1 MLKRFITYYRPY
13 KGLFFLDIGVAIFAS
28 MLSILFPSLTRQLL
42 RVEIPEQNLN
52 NMVIIFALMLLIYV
66 LQAICQYI
74 RVTWGHILGV
84 KMETDMRSELFAHL
98 QKLSFG
104 FFDKTKTGH
113 MMSRITNDLFQ
124 ITEMAHHAPEDL
136 IISVATILGSYILMF
151 SYNVPLALISLIPF
165 PIMVFYGIYYGLKM
179 RATFRRVRKTVADVN
194 SNVENSLM
202 GIREVK
208 SFGRETYQE
217 QKFNHVN
224 DVLRDSKTE
233 QYKVMGRYHS
243 IIGFFRELYYFCTI
257 AGGALLIYMGKV
269 QAYDLVTFI
278 LYVGV
283 VLPPIDRLINFTEQL
298 QQGMASF
305 ERFVQVMDEQPK
317 IEDHKDAKDLKVQA
331 GFVHFDNVSFKYEN
345 SSEQILRQIDVTIPG
360 GSTYALVGESGAGK
374 STFASLIPRFY
385 EPTEGRI
392 LIDGQDIQQV
402 RQNSLRQNIGYV
414 QQNVFLFDDT
424 IRENLKYG
432 KVDATDEQLWA
443 ALDAA
448 NLGSFVRSLPHGLDT
463 QVGERGTLL
472 SGGQKQRIS
481 IARVF
486 LKNPQILIF
495 DEATSSLD
503 TESEELITEAFH
515 RLSKGRT
522 AIVIAHRLTTV
533 KHADCILVLDEGKLV
548 EVGTH
553 EQLLASGSH
562 YAKLYKNQDFPHEEA
577 HA

>member
-1 MLKRFITYYRPY
+1 MLKRFIAYYRPY
-13 KGLFFLDIGVAIFAS
+13 KGLFFLDMGVAIFAS
-28 MLSILFPSLTRQLL
+28 ILSILFPTLTRQLL
-42 RVEIPEQNLN
+42 RVEIPDQNLK
-52 NMVIIFALMLLIYV
+52 NMIIIFGFMLLIYI

-84 KMETDMRSELFAHL
+84 KMETDMRSELFGHL

-151 SYNVPLALISLIPF
+151 SYSVPLALVSLIPL
-165 PIMVFYGIYYGLKM
+165 PIMVFYGVYYGIRMK
-179 RATFRRVRKTVADVN
+179 ATFRRVRRTVADVN

-208 SFGRETYQE
+208 SYGRESYQE
-217 QKFNHVN
+217 AKFNHVN
-224 DVLRDSKTE
+224 DILRDSKME
-233 QYKVMGRYHS
+233 QYKVMGSYHS
-243 IIGFFRELYYFCTI
+243 ILGFFRELYYFCTI
-257 AGGALLIYMGKV
+257 AGGTLLIFMGKV
-269 QAYDLVTFI
+269 QSYDLVTFI

-305 ERFVQVMDEQPK
+305 ERFTQVMDENPDIQ
-317 IEDHKDAKDLKVQA
+317 DVKDAKSLKIQDGTVR
-331 GFVHFDNVSFKYEN
+331 FDHVSFSYEN
-345 SSEQILRQIDVTIPG
+345 SSEVILKDVDITVPG

-385 EPTEGRI
+385 EPSEGKVM
-392 LIDGQDIQQV
+392 IDGQDIRELTQH
-402 RQNSLRQNIGYV
+402 SLRQNIGFV

-424 IRENLKYG
+424 NRENLKYG
-432 KVDATDEQLWA
+432 KVDATDDQLWL

-448 NLGSFVRSLPHGLDT
+448 NLGDFVRSLPLGLDT

-503 TESEELITEAFH
+503 TESEELINEAFH

-548 EVGTH
+548 ESGTH
-553 EQLLASGSH
+553 EQLLEADGQ
-562 YAKLYKNQDFPHEEA
+562 YAKLYKTQDFS
-577 HA
+577 

>member
-1 MLKRFITYYRPY
+1 MLKRFIGYYRPY
-13 KGLFFLDIGVAIFAS
+13 KGLFFLDIGVAVLAS
-28 MLSILFPSLTRQLL
+28 ALSILFPTLTRQLL
-42 RVEIPEQNLN
+42 RVEIPEKNLEH
-52 NMVIIFALMLLIYV
+52 MLVIFALMLLIYI
-66 LQAICQYI
+66 LQAVCQYI

-84 KMETDMRSELFAHL
+84 RMETDMRSELFAHL

-104 FFDKTKTGH
+104 YFDKTKTGH

-151 SYNVPLALISLIPF
+151 SYSLPLALISLIPF
-165 PIMVFYGIYYGLKM
+165 PIMVFYGVYFGMKM
-179 RATFRRVRKTVADVN
+179 KATFRKVRTTVADVN

-208 SFGRETYQE
+208 SFGRESYQE
-217 QKFNHVN
+217 QKFNQVN
-224 DVLRDSKTE
+224 DVLRNSKME

-243 IIGFFRELYYFCTI
+243 VIGFFRELYYFCTI
-257 AGGALLIYMGKV
+257 AGGALLIFMGKV
-269 QAYDLVTFI
+269 ESYDLVTFI

-305 ERFVQVMDEQPK
+305 ERFTQVMDEHPG
-317 IEDHKDAKDLKVQA
+317 IIDTKDAKDLKIKKGTVQ
-331 GFVHFDNVSFKYEN
+331 FEHVSFAYEN
-345 SSEQILRQIDVTIPG
+345 SADLILKDIDVTIPG
-360 GSTYALVGESGAGK
+360 GSTVALVGESGAGK
-374 STFASLIPRFY
+374 STFASLLPRFY
-385 EPTEGRI
+385 EPKQGRI
-392 LIDGQDIQQV
+392 LIDGQDTKYL
-402 RQNSLRQNIGYV
+402 RQNSLRQHIGFV
-414 QQNVFLFDDT
+414 QQNIFLFDDT

-448 NLGSFVRSLPHGLDT
+448 NLGTFVRSLPHGLDT

-486 LKNPQILIF
+486 LKNPSILMF

-503 TESEELITEAFH
+503 TESEELITEAFT
-515 RLSKGRT
+515 RLSVGRT
-522 AIVIAHRLTTV
+522 AIVIAHRLTTI
-533 KHADCILVLDEGKLV
+533 KNADCILVLDEGTLV
-548 EVGTH
+548 ESGTH
-553 EQLLASGSH
+553 AELLEKNGH
-562 YAKLYKNQDFPHEEA
+562 YAKLYKTQDFS
-577 HA
+577 

>member
-1 MLKRFITYYRPY
+1 MLKRFIGYYRPY
-13 KGLFFLDIGVAIFAS
+13 KGLFFLDIGVAVLAS
-28 MLSILFPSLTRQLL
+28 ALSILFPTLTRQLL
-42 RVEIPEQNLN
+42 RVEIPEKNLEH
-52 NMVIIFALMLLIYV
+52 MLVIFALMLLIYI
-66 LQAICQYI
+66 LQAVCQYI

-84 KMETDMRSELFAHL
+84 RMETDMRSELFAHL

-104 FFDKTKTGH
+104 YFDKTKTGH

-151 SYNVPLALISLIPF
+151 SYSLPLALISLIPF
-165 PIMVFYGIYYGLKM
+165 PIMVFYGVYFGMKM
-179 RATFRRVRKTVADVN
+179 KATFRKVRTTVADVN

-208 SFGRETYQE
+208 SFGRESYQE
-217 QKFNHVN
+217 QKFNQVN
-224 DVLRDSKTE
+224 DVLRNSKME

-243 IIGFFRELYYFCTI
+243 VIGFFRELYYFCTI
-257 AGGALLIYMGKV
+257 AGGAVLIFMGKV
-269 QAYDLVTFI
+269 ESYDLVTFI

-305 ERFVQVMDEQPK
+305 ERFTQVMDEHPG
-317 IEDHKDAKDLKVQA
+317 ITDTKDAKDLKIKKGTVR
-331 GFVHFDNVSFKYEN
+331 FEHVSFAYEN
-345 SSEQILRQIDVTIPG
+345 SADLILKDIDVTIPG
-360 GSTYALVGESGAGK
+360 GSTVALVGESGAGK
-374 STFASLIPRFY
+374 STFASLLPRFY
-385 EPTEGRI
+385 EPKQGRI
-392 LIDGQDIQQV
+392 LIDGQDAKYL
-402 RQNSLRQNIGYV
+402 RQNSLRQHIGFV
-414 QQNVFLFDDT
+414 QQNIFLFDDT

-448 NLGSFVRSLPHGLDT
+448 NLGTFVRSLPHGLDT

-486 LKNPQILIF
+486 LKNPSILIF

-503 TESEELITEAFH
+503 TESEELITEAFA
-515 RLSKGRT
+515 RLSVGRT
-522 AIVIAHRLTTV
+522 AIVIAHRLATI
-533 KHADCILVLDEGKLV
+533 KNADCILVLDEGTLV
-548 EVGTH
+548 ESGTH
-553 EQLLASGSH
+553 AELLEKNGH
-562 YAKLYKNQDFPHEEA
+562 YAKLYKTQDFS
-577 HA
+577 

>member
-1 MLKRFITYYRPY
+1 MLKRFIAYYRPY
-13 KGLFFLDIGVAIFAS
+13 KGLFFLDMGVAIFAS
-28 MLSILFPSLTRQLL
+28 ILSILFPTLTRQLL
-42 RVEIPEQNLN
+42 RVEIPNQNLK
-52 NMVIIFALMLLIYV
+52 NMIIIFGFMLLIYI

-84 KMETDMRSELFAHL
+84 KMETDMRSELFGHL

-104 FFDKTKTGH
+104 FFDRTKTGH

-151 SYNVPLALISLIPF
+151 SYSVPLALVSLIPL
-165 PIMVFYGIYYGLKM
+165 PIMVFYGVYYGIRMK
-179 RATFRRVRKTVADVN
+179 ATFRRVRRTVADVN

-208 SFGRETYQE
+208 SYGRESYQE
-217 QKFNHVN
+217 AKFNHVN
-224 DVLRDSKTE
+224 DILRDSKME
-233 QYKVMGRYHS
+233 QYKVMGSYHS
-243 IIGFFRELYYFCTI
+243 ILGFFRELYYFCTI
-257 AGGALLIYMGKV
+257 AGGTLLIFMGKV
-269 QAYDLVTFI
+269 QSYDLVTFI

-305 ERFVQVMDEQPK
+305 ERFTQVMDEHPDIQ
-317 IEDHKDAKDLKVQA
+317 DVKDAKSLKILKGTVR
-331 GFVHFDNVSFKYEN
+331 FDHVSFSYEN
-345 SSEQILRQIDVTIPG
+345 SSEVILKDVDITVPG

-385 EPTEGRI
+385 EPSEGKVM
-392 LIDGQDIQQV
+392 IDGQDIRELTQH
-402 RQNSLRQNIGYV
+402 SLRQNIGFV

-432 KVDATDEQLWA
+432 KVDATDEQLWL

-448 NLGSFVRSLPHGLDT
+448 NLGDFVRSLPLGLDT

-503 TESEELITEAFH
+503 TESEELINEAFH

-533 KHADCILVLDEGKLV
+533 KHADCILVLDGGRLV
-548 EVGTH
+548 ESGTH
-553 EQLLASGSH
+553 EELLEADGQ
-562 YAKLYKNQDFPHEEA
+562 YARLYKTQDFS
-577 HA
+577 

>member
-1 MLKRFITYYRPY
+1 MLKRFIGYYRPY
-13 KGLFFLDIGVAIFAS
+13 KGLFFLDIGVAVLAS
-28 MLSILFPSLTRQLL
+28 ALSILFPTLTRQLL
-42 RVEIPEQNLN
+42 RVEIPEKNLEH
-52 NMVIIFALMLLIYV
+52 MLVIFALMLLIYI
-66 LQAICQYI
+66 LQAVCQYI

-84 KMETDMRSELFAHL
+84 RMETDMRSELFAHL

-104 FFDKTKTGH
+104 YFDKTKTGH

-151 SYNVPLALISLIPF
+151 SYSVPLALISLIPF
-165 PIMVFYGIYYGLKM
+165 PIMVFYGVYFGMKM
-179 RATFRRVRKTVADVN
+179 KATFRKVRTTVADVN

-208 SFGRETYQE
+208 SFGRESYQE
-217 QKFNHVN
+217 QKFNQVN
-224 DVLRDSKTE
+224 DVLRNSKME

-243 IIGFFRELYYFCTI
+243 VIGFFRELYYFCTI
-257 AGGALLIYMGKV
+257 AGGAVLIFMGKV
-269 QAYDLVTFI
+269 ESYDLVTFI

-305 ERFVQVMDEQPK
+305 ERFTQVMDEHPG
-317 IEDHKDAKDLKVQA
+317 ITDTKDAKDLKIKKGTVQ
-331 GFVHFDNVSFKYEN
+331 FEHVSFAYEN
-345 SSEQILRQIDVTIPG
+345 SADLILKDIDVTIPG
-360 GSTYALVGESGAGK
+360 GSTVALVGESGAGK
-374 STFASLIPRFY
+374 STFASLLPRFY
-385 EPTEGRI
+385 EPKQGRI
-392 LIDGQDIQQV
+392 LIDGQDAKYL
-402 RQNSLRQNIGYV
+402 RQNSLRQHIGFV
-414 QQNVFLFDDT
+414 QQNIFLFDDT

-448 NLGSFVRSLPHGLDT
+448 NLGTFVRSLPHGLDT

-486 LKNPQILIF
+486 LKNPSILMF

-503 TESEELITEAFH
+503 TESEELITEAFA
-515 RLSKGRT
+515 RLSVGRT
-522 AIVIAHRLTTV
+522 AIVIAHRLATI
-533 KHADCILVLDEGKLV
+533 KNADCILVLDEGTLV
-548 EVGTH
+548 ESGTH
-553 EQLLASGSH
+553 AELLEKNGH
-562 YAKLYKNQDFPHEEA
+562 YAKLYKTQDFS
-577 HA
+577 

>member
-1 MLKRFITYYRPY
+1 MLRRFISYYRPY
-13 KGLFFLDIGVAIFAS
+13 KGLFYLDMGVAIFAS
-28 MLSILFPSLTRQLL
+28 FLSILFPTLTRQLL
-42 RVEIPEQNLN
+42 RVEIPNQNFRAMLY
-52 NMVIIFALMLLIYV
+52 IFAFMLLIYV

-104 FFDKTKTGH
+104 YFDKTKTGH

-124 ITEMAHHAPEDL
+124 ITEMAHHAPEDF
-136 IISVATILGSYILMF
+136 IISVATIIGSYVIMF
-151 SYNVPLALISLIPF
+151 SYSVPLALISLLPL
-165 PIMVFYGIYYGLKM
+165 PIMVFYGIFYGLKM
-179 RATFRRVRKTVADVN
+179 KATFRRVRRTVADVN

-208 SFGRETYQE
+208 SFGRESYQE
-217 QKFNHVN
+217 EKFNQVN
-224 DVLRDSKTE
+224 DILRDSKTE
-233 QYKVMGRYHS
+233 QYQVMGSYHALL
-243 IIGFFRELYYFCTI
+243 GFFRDLYYFCTI
-257 AGGALLIYMGKV
+257 AGGVILIYFGKV
-269 QAYDLVTFI
+269 QSYDLITFI

-305 ERFVQVMDEQPK
+305 ERFVQVMDEDPS
-317 IEDHKDAKDLKVQA
+317 IKDAKDAKELKVKT
-331 GFVHFDNVSFKYEN
+331 GSVHFEHVDFSYESSISEVLKDMDVSIE
-345 SSEQILRQIDVTIPG
+345 G
-360 GSTYALVGESGAGK
+360 GTTVALVGESGAGK

-385 EPTEGRI
+385 EPSGGRI
-392 LIDGQDIQQV
+392 LIDGQDIKTL
-402 RQNSLRQNIGYV
+402 RQNSLRQNIGFV

-448 NLGSFVRSLPHGLDT
+448 NLGSFVRSLPLGLDT

-486 LKNPQILIF
+486 LKNPPILIF

-503 TESEELITEAFH
+503 TESEELISEAFA

-533 KHADCILVLDEGKLV
+533 KNADCIFVLDGGTLV
-548 EVGTH
+548 EAGTH
-553 EQLLASGSH
+553 SELLGRNGQ
-562 YAKLYKNQDFPHEEA
+562 YAKLYKTQDFS
-577 HA
+577 

>member
-1 MLKRFITYYRPY
+1 
-13 KGLFFLDIGVAIFAS
+13 
-28 MLSILFPSLTRQLL
+28 
-42 RVEIPEQNLN
+42 
-52 NMVIIFALMLLIYV
+52 
-66 LQAICQYI
+66 
-74 RVTWGHILGV
+74 
-84 KMETDMRSELFAHL
+84 METDMRSELFGHL

-104 FFDKTKTGH
+104 FFDKTKIGH

-151 SYNVPLALISLIPF
+151 SYSVPLALVSLIPL
-165 PIMVFYGIYYGLKM
+165 PIMVFYGVYYGIRMK
-179 RATFRRVRKTVADVN
+179 ATFRRVRRTVADVN

-208 SFGRETYQE
+208 SYGRESYQE
-217 QKFNHVN
+217 AKFNHVN
-224 DVLRDSKTE
+224 DILRDSKME
-233 QYKVMGRYHS
+233 QYKVMGSYHS
-243 IIGFFRELYYFCTI
+243 ILGFFRELYYFCTI
-257 AGGALLIYMGKV
+257 AGGTLLIFMGKV
-269 QAYDLVTFI
+269 QSYDLVTFI

-305 ERFVQVMDEQPK
+305 ERFTQVMDENPDIQ
-317 IEDHKDAKDLKVQA
+317 DVKDAKSLKIQDGTVR
-331 GFVHFDNVSFKYEN
+331 FDHVSFSYEN
-345 SSEQILRQIDVTIPG
+345 SSEVILKDVDITVPG

-385 EPTEGRI
+385 EPSEGKVM
-392 LIDGQDIQQV
+392 IDGQDIRELTQH
-402 RQNSLRQNIGYV
+402 SLRQNIGFV

-432 KVDATDEQLWA
+432 KVDATDDQLWL

-448 NLGSFVRSLPHGLDT
+448 NLGDFVRSLPLGLDT

-503 TESEELITEAFH
+503 TESEELINEAFH

-548 EVGTH
+548 ESGTH
-553 EQLLASGSH
+553 EQLLEADGQ
-562 YAKLYKNQDFPHEEA
+562 YAKLYKTQDFS
-577 HA
+577 

>member
-1 MLKRFITYYRPY
+1 MLKRFIAYYRPY
-13 KGLFFLDIGVAIFAS
+13 KGLFFLDMGVAIFAS
-28 MLSILFPSLTRQLL
+28 ILSILFPTLTRQLL
-42 RVEIPEQNLN
+42 RVEIPDQNLK
-52 NMVIIFALMLLIYV
+52 NMIIIFGLMLLIYI

-84 KMETDMRSELFAHL
+84 KMETDMRSELFGHL

-151 SYNVPLALISLIPF
+151 SYSVPLALISLIPL
-165 PIMVFYGIYYGLKM
+165 PIMVFYGVYYGIRMK
-179 RATFRRVRKTVADVN
+179 ATFRRVRRTVADVN

-208 SFGRETYQE
+208 SYGRESYQE
-217 QKFNHVN
+217 AKFNHVN
-224 DVLRDSKTE
+224 DILRDSKME
-233 QYKVMGRYHS
+233 QYRVMGRYHS
-243 IIGFFRELYYFCTI
+243 ILGFFRELYYFCTI
-257 AGGALLIYMGKV
+257 AGGTLLIFMGKV
-269 QAYDLVTFI
+269 QSYDLVTFI

-305 ERFVQVMDEQPK
+305 ERFTQVMDEHPDIQ
-317 IEDHKDAKDLKVQA
+317 DVKDAKSLKVKDGTVQ
-331 GFVHFDNVSFKYEN
+331 FDHVSFSYEN
-345 SSEQILRQIDVTIPG
+345 SAEVILKDVDITIPG

-385 EPTEGRI
+385 EPSEGKVC
-392 LIDGQDIQQV
+392 IDGQDIRELTQH
-402 RQNSLRQNIGYV
+402 SLRQNIGFV

-432 KVDATDEQLWA
+432 KVDATDDQLWL

-448 NLGSFVRSLPHGLDT
+448 NLGNFVRSLPLGLDT

-503 TESEELITEAFH
+503 TESEELINEAFH

-522 AIVIAHRLTTV
+522 AIVIAHRLTTI

-548 EVGTH
+548 ESGTH
-553 EQLLASGSH
+553 EQLLALGGQ
-562 YAKLYKNQDFPHEEA
+562 YAKLYKTQDFS
-577 HA
+577 

>member
-1 MLKRFITYYRPY
+1 MLKRFIGYYRPY
-13 KGLFFLDIGVAIFAS
+13 KGLFFLDIGVAVLAS
-28 MLSILFPSLTRQLL
+28 ALSILFPTLTRQLL
-42 RVEIPEQNLN
+42 RVEIPEKNLEH
-52 NMVIIFALMLLIYV
+52 MLVIFALMLLIYI
-66 LQAICQYI
+66 LQAVCQYI

-84 KMETDMRSELFAHL
+84 RMETDMRSELFAHL

-104 FFDKTKTGH
+104 YFDKTKTGH

-151 SYNVPLALISLIPF
+151 SYSLPLALISLIPF
-165 PIMVFYGIYYGLKM
+165 PIMVFYGVYFGMKM
-179 RATFRRVRKTVADVN
+179 KATFRKVRTTVADVN

-208 SFGRETYQE
+208 SFGRESYQE
-217 QKFNHVN
+217 QKFNQVN
-224 DVLRDSKTE
+224 DVLRNSKME

-243 IIGFFRELYYFCTI
+243 VIGFFRELYYFCTI
-257 AGGALLIYMGKV
+257 AGGAVLIFMGKV
-269 QAYDLVTFI
+269 ESYDLVTFI

-305 ERFVQVMDEQPK
+305 ERFTQVMDEHPG
-317 IEDHKDAKDLKVQA
+317 ITDTKDAKDLKIKKGTVQ
-331 GFVHFDNVSFKYEN
+331 FEHVSFAYEN
-345 SSEQILRQIDVTIPG
+345 SADLILKDIDVTIPG
-360 GSTYALVGESGAGK
+360 GSTVALVGESGAGK
-374 STFASLIPRFY
+374 STFASLLPRFY
-385 EPTEGRI
+385 EPKQGRI
-392 LIDGQDIQQV
+392 LIDGQDAKYL
-402 RQNSLRQNIGYV
+402 RQNSLRQHIGFV
-414 QQNVFLFDDT
+414 QQNIFLFDDT

-448 NLGSFVRSLPHGLDT
+448 NLGTFVRSLPHGLDT

-486 LKNPQILIF
+486 LKNPSILIF

-503 TESEELITEAFH
+503 TESEELITEAFA
-515 RLSKGRT
+515 RLSVGRT
-522 AIVIAHRLTTV
+522 AIVIAHRLATI
-533 KHADCILVLDEGKLV
+533 KNADCILVLDEGTLV
-548 EVGTH
+548 ESGTH
-553 EQLLASGSH
+553 AELLEKNGH
-562 YAKLYKNQDFPHEEA
+562 YAKLYKTQDFS
-577 HA
+577 

>member
-1 MLKRFITYYRPY
+1 MLKRFIAYYRPY
-13 KGLFFLDIGVAIFAS
+13 KGLFFLDMGVAIFAS
-28 MLSILFPSLTRQLL
+28 ILSILFPTLTRQLL
-42 RVEIPEQNLN
+42 RVEIPDQNLK
-52 NMVIIFALMLLIYV
+52 NMIIIFGLMLLIYI

-84 KMETDMRSELFAHL
+84 KMETDMRSELFGHL

-151 SYNVPLALISLIPF
+151 SYSVPLALISLIPL
-165 PIMVFYGIYYGLKM
+165 PIMVFYGVYYGIRMK
-179 RATFRRVRKTVADVN
+179 ATFRRVRRTVADVN

-208 SFGRETYQE
+208 SYGRESYQE
-217 QKFNHVN
+217 AKFNHVN
-224 DVLRDSKTE
+224 DILRDSKME
-233 QYKVMGRYHS
+233 QYRVMGRYHS
-243 IIGFFRELYYFCTI
+243 ILGFFRELYYFCTI
-257 AGGALLIYMGKV
+257 AGGTLLIFMGKV
-269 QAYDLVTFI
+269 QSYDLVTFI

-305 ERFVQVMDEQPK
+305 ERFTQVMDEHPDIQ
-317 IEDHKDAKDLKVQA
+317 DVKDAKSLKVKDGTVQ
-331 GFVHFDNVSFKYEN
+331 FDHVSFSYEN
-345 SSEQILRQIDVTIPG
+345 SAEVILKDVDITIPG

-385 EPTEGRI
+385 EPSEGKVC
-392 LIDGQDIQQV
+392 IDGQDIRELTQH
-402 RQNSLRQNIGYV
+402 SLRQNIGFV

-432 KVDATDEQLWA
+432 KVDATDDQLWL

-448 NLGSFVRSLPHGLDT
+448 NLGNFVRSLPLGLDT

-503 TESEELITEAFH
+503 TESEELINEAFH

-522 AIVIAHRLTTV
+522 AIVIAHRLTTI

-548 EVGTH
+548 ESGTH
-553 EQLLASGSH
+553 EQLLEMNGQ
-562 YAKLYKNQDFPHEEA
+562 YAKLYKTQDFS
-577 HA
+577 

>member
-1 MLKRFITYYRPY
+1 MLKRFIGYYRPY
-13 KGLFFLDIGVAIFAS
+13 KGLFFLDIGVAVLAS
-28 MLSILFPSLTRQLL
+28 ALSILFPTLTRQLL
-42 RVEIPEQNLN
+42 RVEIPEKNLEH
-52 NMVIIFALMLLIYV
+52 MLVIFALMLLIYI
-66 LQAICQYI
+66 LQAVCQYI

-84 KMETDMRSELFAHL
+84 RMETDMRSELFAHL

-104 FFDKTKTGH
+104 YFDKTKTGH

-151 SYNVPLALISLIPF
+151 SYSLPLALISLIPF
-165 PIMVFYGIYYGLKM
+165 PIMVFYGVYFGMKM
-179 RATFRRVRKTVADVN
+179 KATFRKVRTTVADVN

-208 SFGRETYQE
+208 SFGRESYQE
-217 QKFNHVN
+217 QKFNQVN
-224 DVLRDSKTE
+224 DVLRNSKME

-243 IIGFFRELYYFCTI
+243 VIGFFRELYYFCTI
-257 AGGALLIYMGKV
+257 AGGAVLIFMGKV
-269 QAYDLVTFI
+269 ESYDLVTFI

-305 ERFVQVMDEQPK
+305 ERFTQVMDEHPG
-317 IEDHKDAKDLKVQA
+317 ITDTKDAKDLKIKKGTVQ
-331 GFVHFDNVSFKYEN
+331 FEHVSFAYEN
-345 SSEQILRQIDVTIPG
+345 SADLILKDIDVTIPG
-360 GSTYALVGESGAGK
+360 GSTVALVGESGAGK
-374 STFASLIPRFY
+374 STFASLLPRFY
-385 EPTEGRI
+385 EPKQGRI
-392 LIDGQDIQQV
+392 LIDGQDAKYL
-402 RQNSLRQNIGYV
+402 RQNSLRQHIGFV
-414 QQNVFLFDDT
+414 QQNIFLFDDT

-448 NLGSFVRSLPHGLDT
+448 NLGTFVRSLPHGLDT

-486 LKNPQILIF
+486 LKNPSILMF

-503 TESEELITEAFH
+503 TESEELITEAFA
-515 RLSKGRT
+515 RLSVGRT
-522 AIVIAHRLTTV
+522 AIVIAHRLATI
-533 KHADCILVLDEGKLV
+533 KNADCILVLDEGTLV
-548 EVGTH
+548 ESGTH
-553 EQLLASGSH
+553 AELLEKNGH
-562 YAKLYKNQDFPHEEA
+562 YAKLYKTQDFS
-577 HA
+577 

>member
-1 MLKRFITYYRPY
+1 MLKRFIAYYRPY
-13 KGLFFLDIGVAIFAS
+13 KGLFFLDMGVAIFAS
-28 MLSILFPSLTRQLL
+28 ILSILFPTLTRQLL
-42 RVEIPEQNLN
+42 RVEIPDQNLK
-52 NMVIIFALMLLIYV
+52 NMVIIFGFMLLIYI

-84 KMETDMRSELFAHL
+84 KMETDMRSELFGHL

-151 SYNVPLALISLIPF
+151 SYSVPLALVSLIPL
-165 PIMVFYGIYYGLKM
+165 PIMVFYGVYYGIRMK
-179 RATFRRVRKTVADVN
+179 ATFRRVRRTVADVN

-208 SFGRETYQE
+208 SYGRESYQE
-217 QKFNHVN
+217 AKFNHVN
-224 DVLRDSKTE
+224 DILRDSKME
-233 QYKVMGRYHS
+233 QYKVMGSYHS
-243 IIGFFRELYYFCTI
+243 ILGFFRELYYFCTI
-257 AGGALLIYMGKV
+257 AGGTLLIFMGKV
-269 QAYDLVTFI
+269 QSYDLVTFI

-305 ERFVQVMDEQPK
+305 ERFTQVMDEHPDIQ
-317 IEDHKDAKDLKVQA
+317 DVKDAKSLKIQD
-331 GFVHFDNVSFKYEN
+331 GTVSFDHVSFSYEN
-345 SSEQILRQIDVTIPG
+345 SSEVILKDVDITVPG

-385 EPTEGRI
+385 EPSEGKVM
-392 LIDGQDIQQV
+392 IDGQDIRELTQH
-402 RQNSLRQNIGYV
+402 SLRQNIGFV

-432 KVDATDEQLWA
+432 KVDATDDQLWL

-448 NLGSFVRSLPHGLDT
+448 NLGDFVRSLPLGLDT

-503 TESEELITEAFH
+503 TESEELINEAFH

-548 EVGTH
+548 ESGTH
-553 EQLLASGSH
+553 EQLLAIDGQ
-562 YAKLYKNQDFPHEEA
+562 YAKLYKTQDFS
-577 HA
+577 

>member
-1 MLKRFITYYRPY
+1 MLKRFIAYYRPY
-13 KGLFFLDIGVAIFAS
+13 KGLFFLDMGVAIFAS
-28 MLSILFPSLTRQLL
+28 ILSILFPTLTRQLL
-42 RVEIPEQNLN
+42 RVEIPNQNLK
-52 NMVIIFALMLLIYV
+52 NMIIIFGFMLLIYM

-84 KMETDMRSELFAHL
+84 KMETDMRSELFGHL

-151 SYNVPLALISLIPF
+151 SYSVPLALVSLIPL
-165 PIMVFYGIYYGLKM
+165 PIMVFYGVYYGIRMK
-179 RATFRRVRKTVADVN
+179 ATFRRVRRTVADVN

-208 SFGRETYQE
+208 SYGRESYQE
-217 QKFNHVN
+217 AKFNHVN
-224 DVLRDSKTE
+224 DILRDSKME
-233 QYKVMGRYHS
+233 QYKVMGSYHS
-243 IIGFFRELYYFCTI
+243 ILGFFRELYYFCTI
-257 AGGALLIYMGKV
+257 AGGTLLIFMGKV
-269 QAYDLVTFI
+269 QSYDLVTFI

-305 ERFVQVMDEQPK
+305 ERFTQVMDENPDIQ
-317 IEDHKDAKDLKVQA
+317 DVKDAKSLKIQDGTVR
-331 GFVHFDNVSFKYEN
+331 FDHVSFSYEN
-345 SSEQILRQIDVTIPG
+345 SSEVILKDVDITVPG

-385 EPTEGRI
+385 EPSEGKVM
-392 LIDGQDIQQV
+392 IDGQDIRELTQH
-402 RQNSLRQNIGYV
+402 SLRQNIGFV

-432 KVDATDEQLWA
+432 KVDATDDQLWL

-448 NLGSFVRSLPHGLDT
+448 NLGDFVRSLPLGLDT

-503 TESEELITEAFH
+503 TESEELINEAFH

-548 EVGTH
+548 ESGTH
-553 EQLLASGSH
+553 EQLLEADGQ
-562 YAKLYKNQDFPHEEA
+562 YAKLYKTQDFS
-577 HA
+577 

>member
-1 MLKRFITYYRPY
+1 MLKRFIAYYRPY
-13 KGLFFLDIGVAIFAS
+13 KGLFFLDMGVAIFAS
-28 MLSILFPSLTRQLL
+28 ILSILFPTLTRQLL
-42 RVEIPEQNLN
+42 RVEIPDQNLK
-52 NMVIIFALMLLIYV
+52 NMVIIFGFMLLIYI

-84 KMETDMRSELFAHL
+84 KMETDMRSELFGHL

-151 SYNVPLALISLIPF
+151 SYSVPLALVSLIPL
-165 PIMVFYGIYYGLKM
+165 PIMVFYGVYYGIRMK
-179 RATFRRVRKTVADVN
+179 ATFRRVRRTVADVN

-208 SFGRETYQE
+208 SYGRESYQE
-217 QKFNHVN
+217 AKFNHVN
-224 DVLRDSKTE
+224 DILRDSKME
-233 QYKVMGRYHS
+233 QYKVMGSYHS
-243 IIGFFRELYYFCTI
+243 ILGFFRELYYFCTI
-257 AGGALLIYMGKV
+257 AGGTLLIFMGKV
-269 QAYDLVTFI
+269 QSYDLVTFI

-305 ERFVQVMDEQPK
+305 ERFTQVMDEHPDIQ
-317 IEDHKDAKDLKVQA
+317 DVKDAKSLKIQD
-331 GFVHFDNVSFKYEN
+331 GTVSFDHVSFSYEN
-345 SSEQILRQIDVTIPG
+345 SPEVILKDVDITVPG

-385 EPTEGRI
+385 EPSEGKVM
-392 LIDGQDIQQV
+392 IDGQDIRELTQH
-402 RQNSLRQNIGYV
+402 SLRQNIGFV

-432 KVDATDEQLWA
+432 KVDATDDQLWL

-448 NLGSFVRSLPHGLDT
+448 NLGDFVRSLPLGLDT

-503 TESEELITEAFH
+503 TESEELINEAFH

-548 EVGTH
+548 ESGTH
-553 EQLLASGSH
+553 EQLLAIDGQ
-562 YAKLYKNQDFPHEEA
+562 YAKLYKTQDFS
-577 HA
+577 

>member
-1 MLKRFITYYRPY
+1 MLKRFIAYYRPY
-13 KGLFFLDIGVAIFAS
+13 KGLFFLDMGVAIFAS
-28 MLSILFPSLTRQLL
+28 ILSILFPTLTRQLL
-42 RVEIPEQNLN
+42 RVEIPDQNLK
-52 NMVIIFALMLLIYV
+52 NMVIIFGFMLLIYI

-84 KMETDMRSELFAHL
+84 KMETDMRSELFGHL

-151 SYNVPLALISLIPF
+151 SYSVPLALVSLIPL
-165 PIMVFYGIYYGLKM
+165 PIMVFYGVYYGIRMK
-179 RATFRRVRKTVADVN
+179 ATFRRVRRTVADVN

-208 SFGRETYQE
+208 SYGRESYQE
-217 QKFNHVN
+217 AKFNHVN
-224 DVLRDSKTE
+224 DILRDSKME
-233 QYKVMGRYHS
+233 QYKVMGSYHS
-243 IIGFFRELYYFCTI
+243 ILGFFRELYYFCTI
-257 AGGALLIYMGKV
+257 AGGTLLIFMGKV
-269 QAYDLVTFI
+269 QSYDLVTFI

-305 ERFVQVMDEQPK
+305 ERFTQVMDEHPDIQ
-317 IEDHKDAKDLKVQA
+317 DVKDAKSLKIQD
-331 GFVHFDNVSFKYEN
+331 GTVSFDHVSFSYEN
-345 SSEQILRQIDVTIPG
+345 SPEVILKDVDITVPG

-385 EPTEGRI
+385 EPSEGKVM
-392 LIDGQDIQQV
+392 IDGQDIRELTQH
-402 RQNSLRQNIGYV
+402 SLRQNIGFV

-432 KVDATDEQLWA
+432 KVDATDDQLWL

-448 NLGSFVRSLPHGLDT
+448 NLGDFVRSLPLGLDT

-503 TESEELITEAFH
+503 TESEELINEAFH

-548 EVGTH
+548 ESGTH
-553 EQLLASGSH
+553 VQLLAIDGQ
-562 YAKLYKNQDFPHEEA
+562 YAKLYKTQDFS
-577 HA
+577 

>member
-1 MLKRFITYYRPY
+1 MLRRFTSYYHPY
-13 KGLFFLDIGVAIFAS
+13 KGLFFLDMGVAVFAS
-28 MLSILFPSLTRQLL
+28 ILSILFPTLTRQLL
-42 RVEIPEQNLN
+42 RVEIPQQNVD
-52 NMVIIFALMLLIYV
+52 NMLIIFALMLLIYI
-66 LQAICQYI
+66 LQAVCQYI

-136 IISVATILGSYILMF
+136 IISVATILGSYLVMF
-151 SYNVPLALISLIPF
+151 NYSVPLALVSLLPL
-165 PIMVFYGIYYGLKM
+165 PIMVFYGVYYGLRMK
-179 RATFRRVRKTVADVN
+179 ATFRKVRKTVADVN

-217 QKFNHVN
+217 QKFNQVN
-224 DVLRDSKTE
+224 DVLRDSKME
-233 QYKVMGRYHS
+233 QYKVMGSYHA
-243 IIGFFRELYYFCTI
+243 ILGLFRDLYYFCTI
-257 AGGALLIYMGKV
+257 AGGAVLIMMGKV
-269 QAYDLVTFI
+269 QSYDLVTFI

-305 ERFVQVMDEQPK
+305 ERFTQVMDENPD
-317 IEDHKDAKDLKVQA
+317 ILDTKDAKNLKVREGTVKFEHVDFRYQ
-331 GFVHFDNVSFKYEN
+331 N
-345 SSEQILRQIDVTIPG
+345 STEDILKDVTITIPG
-360 GSTYALVGESGAGK
+360 GKTYALVGESGAGK

-385 EPTEGRI
+385 EPAGGTI
-392 LIDGQDIQQV
+392 SIDGQDVREV
-402 RQNSLRQNIGYV
+402 RQNSLRQNIGFV

-424 IRENLKYG
+424 IRENLRYG
-432 KVDATDEQLWA
+432 KVDSTDEQLWT
-443 ALDAA
+443 ALEAA
-448 NLGSFVRSLPHGLDT
+448 NLASFVRSLPLGLDT

-486 LKNPQILIF
+486 LKNPPILIF

-503 TESEELITEAFH
+503 TESEELINEAFS
-515 RLSKGRT
+515 RLSQGRT

-533 KHADCILVLDEGKLV
+533 KHADCILVLEEGTLV
-548 EVGTH
+548 EQGTH
-553 EQLLASGSH
+553 TQLLAKNGQ
-562 YAKLYKNQDFPHEEA
+562 YAKLYKTQDFS
-577 HA
+577 

>member
-1 MLKRFITYYRPY
+1 MLKRFIGYYRPY
-13 KGLFFLDIGVAIFAS
+13 KGLFFLDIGVAVLAS
-28 MLSILFPSLTRQLL
+28 ALSILFPTLTRQLL
-42 RVEIPEQNLN
+42 RVEIPEKNLEH
-52 NMVIIFALMLLIYV
+52 MLVIFALMLLIYI
-66 LQAICQYI
+66 LQAVCQYI

-84 KMETDMRSELFAHL
+84 RMETDMRSELFAHL

-104 FFDKTKTGH
+104 YFDKTKTGH

-151 SYNVPLALISLIPF
+151 SYSLPLALISLIPF
-165 PIMVFYGIYYGLKM
+165 PIMVFYGVYFGMKM
-179 RATFRRVRKTVADVN
+179 KATFRKVRTTVADVN

-208 SFGRETYQE
+208 SFGRESYQE
-217 QKFNHVN
+217 QKFNQVN
-224 DVLRDSKTE
+224 DVLRNSKME

-243 IIGFFRELYYFCTI
+243 VIGFFRELYYFCTI
-257 AGGALLIYMGKV
+257 AGGAVLIFMGKV
-269 QAYDLVTFI
+269 ESYDLVTFI

-305 ERFVQVMDEQPK
+305 ERFTQVMDEHPG
-317 IEDHKDAKDLKVQA
+317 IIDTKDAKDLKIKKGTVQ
-331 GFVHFDNVSFKYEN
+331 FEHVSFAYEN
-345 SSEQILRQIDVTIPG
+345 SADLILKDIDVTIPG
-360 GSTYALVGESGAGK
+360 GSTVALVGESGAGK
-374 STFASLIPRFY
+374 STFASLLPRFY
-385 EPTEGRI
+385 EPKQGRI
-392 LIDGQDIQQV
+392 LIDGQDTKYL
-402 RQNSLRQNIGYV
+402 RQNSLRQHIGFV
-414 QQNVFLFDDT
+414 QQNIFLFDDT

-448 NLGSFVRSLPHGLDT
+448 NLGTFVRSLPHGLDT

-486 LKNPQILIF
+486 LKNPSILMF

-503 TESEELITEAFH
+503 TESEELITEAFA
-515 RLSKGRT
+515 RLSVGRT
-522 AIVIAHRLTTV
+522 AIVIAHRLATI
-533 KHADCILVLDEGKLV
+533 KNADCILVLDEGTLV
-548 EVGTH
+548 ESGTH
-553 EQLLASGSH
+553 AELLEKNGH
-562 YAKLYKNQDFPHEEA
+562 YAKLYKTQDFS
-577 HA
+577 

>member
-1 MLKRFITYYRPY
+1 MLKRFIGYYRPY
-13 KGLFFLDIGVAIFAS
+13 KGLFFLDIGVAVLAS
-28 MLSILFPSLTRQLL
+28 ALSILFPTLTRQLL
-42 RVEIPEQNLN
+42 RVEIPEKNLEH
-52 NMVIIFALMLLIYV
+52 MLVIFALMLLIYI
-66 LQAICQYI
+66 LQAVCQYI

-84 KMETDMRSELFAHL
+84 RMETDMRSELFAHL

-104 FFDKTKTGH
+104 YFDKTKTGH

-151 SYNVPLALISLIPF
+151 SYSLPLALISLIPF
-165 PIMVFYGIYYGLKM
+165 PIMVFYGVYFGMKM
-179 RATFRRVRKTVADVN
+179 KATFRKVRTTVADVN

-208 SFGRETYQE
+208 SFGRESYQE
-217 QKFNHVN
+217 QKFNQVN
-224 DVLRDSKTE
+224 DVLRNSKME

-243 IIGFFRELYYFCTI
+243 VIGFFRELYYFCTI
-257 AGGALLIYMGKV
+257 AGGAVLIFMGKV
-269 QAYDLVTFI
+269 ESYDLVTFI

-305 ERFVQVMDEQPK
+305 ERFTQVMDEHPG
-317 IEDHKDAKDLKVQA
+317 IIDTKDAKDLKIKKGTVQ
-331 GFVHFDNVSFKYEN
+331 FEHVSFAYEN
-345 SSEQILRQIDVTIPG
+345 SADLILKDIDVTIDG
-360 GSTYALVGESGAGK
+360 GSTVALVGESGAGK
-374 STFASLIPRFY
+374 STFASLLPRFY
-385 EPTEGRI
+385 EPKQGRI
-392 LIDGQDIQQV
+392 LIDGQDTKYL
-402 RQNSLRQNIGYV
+402 RQNSLRQHIGFV
-414 QQNVFLFDDT
+414 QQNIFLFDDT

-448 NLGSFVRSLPHGLDT
+448 NLGTFVRSLPHGLDT

-486 LKNPQILIF
+486 LKNPSILMF

-503 TESEELITEAFH
+503 TESEELITEAFT
-515 RLSKGRT
+515 RLSVGRT
-522 AIVIAHRLTTV
+522 AIVIAHRLTTI
-533 KHADCILVLDEGKLV
+533 KNADCILVLDEGTLV
-548 EVGTH
+548 ESGTH
-553 EQLLASGSH
+553 AELLEKNGH
-562 YAKLYKNQDFPHEEA
+562 YAKLYKTQDFS
-577 HA
+577 